1 MQGWF
6 LYDLPICFICK
17 FQWYKPDKQPTLESL
32 PVVQLTDTSKS
43 FRLWEILYE
52 TNFSTCSFQ
61 QPQNILTKNFLNH
74 KTFQIHQNV
83 ASYQRSWN
91 WNIFLHERKGDWR
104 VFVITNREYC
114 QSTGEL
120 AKWQSQN
127 QWWILLVPDRG
138 QWGELYINGR
148 KNKIEQPFWIYI
160 YIFVRLYIYIYME

>member
-1 MQGWF
+1 MCIVSKWVQGWF

-91 WNIFLHERKGDWR
+91 WNIFFMRGKEIEECLLSLTVNTAKVLGSLPSDSHRISGG
-104 VFVITNREYC
+104 FY
-114 QSTGEL
+114 SYLTGG
-120 AKWQSQN
+120 SGGN
-127 QWWILLVPDRG
+127 CT
-138 QWGELYINGR
+138 
-148 KNKIEQPFWIYI
+148 
-160 YIFVRLYIYIYME
+160 